1 MLGERLSFDLT
12 VSEDKTIEY
21 IVNFRLLRNLY
32 KLTERNP
39 LDFMAKLIKEEDE
52 EAIKEMVILVLLA
65 GGLEEDLTLDD
76 VENIIKELDT
86 KVLVSTFTILLKES
100 ITSEYKKPK
109 EKEVTN
115 NEVAIEELT
124 EEEKTDNWKQ
134 LYNSAYYLMVYKL
147 KINEEEFL
155 DMTLREYKTIKD
167 LNEEDEKNSII
178 SAYVD
183 IMKAR
188 NNSDKKVAEKVKNEN
203 VATKANGVRIG
214 DLLGNAFG
222 KNN

>member
-21 IVNFRLLRNLY
+21 MVNFRLLRNLF

-52 EAIKEMVILVLLA
+52 EVIKEMVILVLLA

-86 KVLVSTFTILLKES
+86 KVLVSTFTILLRES

-124 EEEKTDNWKQ
+124 EEEKIDNWKQ

-155 DMTLREYKTIKD
+155 NMTLREYKTIKD

-178 SAYVD
+178 TAYID

-203 VATKANGVRIG
+203 VATAKNGVRIG
-214 DLLGNAFG
+214 DLLSGAF

>member
-52 EAIKEMVILVLLA
+52 EVIKEMVILVLLA

-109 EKEVTN
+109 EKEATN

-124 EEEKTDNWKQ
+124 EEEKIDNWKQ

-178 SAYVD
+178 TAYID

-203 VATKANGVRIG
+203 VATAKNGVRIG
-214 DLLGNAFG
+214 DLLGNAF